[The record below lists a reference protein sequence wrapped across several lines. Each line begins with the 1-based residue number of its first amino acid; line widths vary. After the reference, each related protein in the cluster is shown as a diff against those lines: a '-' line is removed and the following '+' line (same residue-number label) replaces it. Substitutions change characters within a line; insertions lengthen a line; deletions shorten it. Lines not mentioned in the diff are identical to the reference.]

1 MPGLIETPDTSV
13 KKSDKD
19 IDLSNSERGVWL
31 VKVPKYIADRWN
43 KADPSTEVG
52 RLRIIRAPGAKP
64 DVTIRLADKICAPIN
79 GISEL
84 DKLNLVRNSA
94 TSQVIPK
101 DHKFSVN
108 ASTAITMGVISS
120 ISDPDSKDPTNK
132 MSMEGKVVQRAECRP
147 IQSKTY
153 MDIKK
158 EAISKA
164 GEPIR
169 RVMRLD
175 KHVSTSYKPISNHA
189 SNIMHDKKKKV
200 EGKKL
205 RDDKDK
211 VQEMLFAL
219 FEKHQYYNIKDLVSS
234 TRQPVGHLKEIL
246 KELCDYNVKQPHR
259 GMWELKPEFRH
270 YQKEDDPDKKDDL
283 DSSDSD

>member
-1 MPGLIETPDTSV
+1 MPGLIEEPEKST
-13 KKSDKD
+13 KKSEKD

-31 VKVPKYIADRWN
+31 VKVPKYIADRWS
-43 KADPSTEVG
+43 KAEPSSEVG
-52 RLRIIRAPGAKP
+52 RLRIVRAPGAKP
-64 DVTIRLADKICAPIN
+64 DVSIRLADKICAPIT
-79 GISEL
+79 GISEM
-84 DKLNLVRNSA
+84 DKLNLVRASA

-101 DHKFSVN
+101 DHTFTVS
-108 ASTAITMGVISS
+108 AGTHGQTFGVISS
-120 ISDPDSKDPTNK
+120 ITDPEATPPLEKI
-132 MSMEGKVVQRAECRP
+132 SMEGKVVQRAECKP
-147 IQSKTY
+147 IQSKAY

-175 KHVSTSYKPISNHA
+175 KHVSTSYRPISNHA
-189 SNIMHDKKKKV
+189 SNIMHEKKKKM

-219 FEKHQYYNIKDLVSS
+219 FEKHQYYNIKDLVTE
-234 TRQPVGHLKEIL
+234 TRQPVGHLKDIL
-246 KELCDYNVKQPHR
+246 KDLCDYNVKQPHR

-270 YQKEDDPDKKDDL
+270 YQPEEKKKTQL
-283 DSSDSD
+283 DSSDSE